1 MKLLDNTKMYIA
13 KDVKSFVEKV
23 AKDLTRSE
31 RLGMDDQ
38 FYLAV
43 SQSDYAR
50 ANKLVEEAL
59 REYLGETNIALGLRK
74 YLRKFGIN
82 EAIEDM
88 GDREALRCIASHRDE
103 IDAILKKKPVI
114 EMRLM
119 PSSRRKDF
127 SMDQNLIREFAQRW
141 VDTDLN
147 ISKMRP
153 ILQELVGNVK
163 GKKKRNGIK
172 QIAMGALSI
181 VYIVS
186 VIFVA
191 VYWYITRYI
200 TKKNVGQD
208 NDTRL
213 ITGTTSQK
221 STASQPEFT
230 QNDRAVLEL
239 LTDLDKLD
247 RAIMGR

>member
-103 IDAILKKKPVI
+103 IDAILKKKG
-114 EMRLM
+114 L
-119 PSSRRKDF
+119 
-127 SMDQNLIREFAQRW
+127 
-141 VDTDLN
+141 
-147 ISKMRP
+147 
-153 ILQELVGNVK
+153 
-163 GKKKRNGIK
+163 
-172 QIAMGALSI
+172 
-181 VYIVS
+181 
-186 VIFVA
+186 
-191 VYWYITRYI
+191 
-200 TKKNVGQD
+200 
-208 NDTRL
+208 
-213 ITGTTSQK
+213 
-221 STASQPEFT
+221 
-230 QNDRAVLEL
+230 
-239 LTDLDKLD
+239 
-247 RAIMGR
+247 